1 MANAECH
8 DSCLI
13 VRHPGK
19 LVVGGD
25 KEEKK
30 KSLEQGELLLDGELT
45 VHYVMSKEIGH
56 NRHDSD

>member
-13 VRHPGK
+13 VRHSGK
-19 LVVGGD
+19 LVVGSD

-30 KSLEQGELLLDGELT
+30 KSLEQELLLDGEPT

-56 NRHDSD
+56 NWHDLD